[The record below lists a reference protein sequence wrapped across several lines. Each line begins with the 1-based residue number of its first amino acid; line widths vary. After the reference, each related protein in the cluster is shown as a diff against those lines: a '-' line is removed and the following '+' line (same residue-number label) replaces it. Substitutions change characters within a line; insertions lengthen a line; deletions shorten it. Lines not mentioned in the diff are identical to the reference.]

1 MADIIQLRRDTA
13 ANWTSVDPT
22 LADGEMGIETDTLKQ
37 KIGDGS
43 TAWTGLSYLA
53 SGGGGS
59 SLTQVVVAAD
69 ANITAAANTIL
80 VIPHGI
86 MTANRTINID
96 ALASDTDELHI
107 FNHERTY
114 SITFA
119 GSHTI
124 YTYGNEVYDN
134 TEALRVAP
142 FKLIRLN
149 SELRQNT

>member
-1 MADIIQLRRDTA
+1 MGKFLAPSITTADRA
-13 ANWTSVDPT
+13 ALLLDAREIVYD
-22 LADGEMGIETDTLKQ
+22 TDTETFWY
-37 KIGDGS
+37 GDGS
-43 TAWTGLSYLA
+43 TTGGIEFGSG
-53 SGGGGS
+53 GGGGS